1 MPKKH
6 RTIDME
12 PGESITI
19 ESTRKKD
26 ALVKQFSIMGRL
38 NTLNTHILPFHE
50 ENIDVFD
57 LMTFL
62 SPKSRRIMYEIKSN
76 MNYKNNEATL
86 DKPISKKHSKRRS
99 EALRELKQKNVIRKI
114 GQRSFIVNPYLIV
127 PPRENQESVINKWNS
142 KKP

>member
-1 MPKKH
+1 MAKKH
-6 RTIDME
+6 TTIDMA

-19 ESTRKKD
+19 ENTRKNN
-26 ALVKQFSIMGRL
+26 ALVKQFSTMGRL
-38 NTLNTHILPFHE
+38 NTLSSHILPFHE
-50 ENIDVFD
+50 ENIDVFE
-57 LMTFL
+57 LMMSLT
-62 SPKSRRIMYEIKSN
+62 PKAKRIMYEITSN

-114 GQRSFIVNPYLIV
+114 GQRTFIVNPYLIV
-127 PPRENQESVINKWNS
+127 PPVENQESVINKWNS